1 MEETSQEIRAYE
13 HHRTARLGYTS
24 VERSQSH
31 VAEFL
36 VIRSP
41 ASEYILQGPAL
52 TERDLYSLIH
62 FKLLFSSAE

>member
-1 MEETSQEIRAYE
+1 MSTTE
-13 HHRTARLGYTS
+13 TARLGYTY